1 MGVDLG
7 ALVSKRQ
14 INFEYLRGRVI
25 GIDAFNIMYQFL
37 SIIRGADGS
46 PLMDSSGR
54 ITSHLSGLLYRTTNM
69 LKNEIKPVFVFD
81 GEPSKLKEKTREERN
96 RIRTEAEKKYKEA
109 LKEGDSEK
117 ARRYGQ
123 QAVRLSSEMIGE
135 AKELLKLMG
144 LPVVQA
150 PSEGEAQAAVM
161 ASRGKIY
168 ACASQDYDALLF
180 GAPLLVRN
188 LAVTGKRKLPGRD
201 VYIDIRPEEISLE
214 ETLKG
219 LEIDRRKLVW
229 LAIMIGT
236 DFNEKF
242 PGIGPKKALQLVK
255 KYDSFEEIVRTAKY
269 EPEFDY
275 REVEAIFLEPK
286 YSEDFSIEFKMPD
299 EEGLK
304 QFLCEERN
312 FSEERVSNA
321 IERIK
326 SALQQKGTQARLD
339 AWFK

>member
-7 ALVSKRQ
+7 ALVSKRE
-14 INFEYLRGRVI
+14 ISFDYLRSRVI
-25 GIDAFNIMYQFL
+25 GIDAFNTLYQFL
-37 SIIRGADGS
+37 SIIRGMDGS
-46 PLMDSSGR
+46 PLMDSKGR
-54 ITSHLSGLLYRTTNM
+54 ITSHLSGLLYRTANI
-69 LKNEIKPVFVFD
+69 LENEIKPVFVFD
-81 GEPSKLKEKTREERN
+81 GEPSKLKEKTREERK
-96 RIRTEAEKKYKEA
+96 RIRTQAEEKYKEA
-109 LKEGDSEK
+109 LKEGKLEEAK
-117 ARRYGQ
+117 KYAQ
-123 QAVRLSSEMIGE
+123 QAVKLSDEMIAE

-180 GAPLLVRN
+180 GAPTLVRN

-201 VYIDIRPEEISLE
+201 VYIDISPEEISLE
-214 ETLKG
+214 ETLNSLG
-219 LEIDRRKLVW
+219 IDRKKLVW
-229 LAIMIGT
+229 IAILIGT

-255 KYDSFEEIVRTAKY
+255 KYSSFEEIIKAAGH

-275 REVEAIFLEPK
+275 REIEAIFLEPK
-286 YSEDFSIEFKMPD
+286 YSEDFRIEFKEPD
-299 EEGLK
+299 EDALK
-304 QFLCEERN
+304 RFLCDEHN
-312 FSEERVSNA
+312 FSEERVSKA
-321 IERIK
+321 IEKIK
-326 SALQQKGTQARLD
+326 AALQQKGTQARLD